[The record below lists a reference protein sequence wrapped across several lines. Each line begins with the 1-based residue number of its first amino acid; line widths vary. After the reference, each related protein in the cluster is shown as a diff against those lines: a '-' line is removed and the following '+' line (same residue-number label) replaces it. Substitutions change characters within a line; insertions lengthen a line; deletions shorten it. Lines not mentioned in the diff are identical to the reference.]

1 MTKAMEML
9 ERFPRSLSID
19 AQLLANT
26 IDALSECESTCTQ
39 CADACLAEDD
49 VQPLVKCITLNLDC
63 ADVCSA
69 TRRVISRQAEYEP
82 DLIRPL
88 LQACVASCK
97 SCGDECEH
105 HAAHMP
111 HCATCAES
119 CRSCER
125 ACQELLNATT

>member
-1 MTKAMEML
+1 MTKAKEML
-9 ERFPRSLSID
+9 DRFPRPLSID

-82 DLIRPL
+82 DLVRPL

-105 HAAHMP
+105 HAPHMP

-125 ACQELLNATT
+125 ACRELLNATS